1 MCKTFCEISGKKFW
15 LESLKATHVNT
26 VKGSEFLDKLNVL
39 LFTSE
44 ELSSMELVSL

>member
-1 MCKTFCEISGKKFW
+1 
-15 LESLKATHVNT
+15 VNT

-44 ELSSMELVSL
+44 ELSSMELVSLQGKVHLEDLGADSGLY